1 MREVSNLSE
10 FELAAWN
17 WYQMNVSPFT
27 MQAGI
32 VGQMFARE
40 TPEADG
46 ARKFWVMALNAIY
59 ETMMLIENEQRE
71 KANRGH

>member
-1 MREVSNLSE
+1 MGVFSE

-17 WYQMNVSPFT
+17 WYRVNVSPFT

-40 TPEADG
+40 APEEDG
-46 ARKFWVMALNAIY
+46 ARKFWVMALNMIY
-59 ETMMLIENEQRE
+59 ENW
-71 KANRGH
+71 NS

>member
-1 MREVSNLSE
+1 LGREIASLDE

-17 WYQMNVSPFT
+17 WYRVNVSPFT

-40 TPEADG
+40 MPRETG

-59 ETMMLIENEQRE
+59 ETMNFIEEEQKA
-71 KANRGH
+71 KANG